1 MAVGAVELAHVSFA
15 LVLASGDGFGTRA
28 VMLVATGVTLR
39 RAQGG
44 DE

>member
-1 MAVGAVELAHVSFA
+1 MAMGAVELAHIAFA
-15 LVLASGDGFGTRA
+15 LVFARGDGFGTRA
-28 VMLVATGVTLR
+28 VMLVARRVTLR